1 MRSIDQLRILAAAK
15 ARRNHADEAHLQR
28 RRPRGM
34 DAVGRALVYIAVAAL
49 AVLVADDLA
58 GANTPADIVDALL
71 WSRAQLLGAL
81 GSAQ

>member
-34 DAVGRALVYIAVAAL
+34 DALVYIAVAAL